1 MNEHENLKNQSKKKL
16 QNSEINF
23 NTIIKHKVN
32 FRVL

>member
-23 NTIIKHKVN
+23 VFDYCIKVN